1 MTYMSSWFYILIK
14 GEKWFECAV
23 IWKKAHYF
31 QELLT
36 REPFL
41 PILITRKGNPGPSGV
56 NFGEESLPEP
66 GLYLYLLIL

>member
-1 MTYMSSWFYILIK
+1 MSHTRAFPVLSDLLDASL
-14 GEKWFECAV
+14 CPRLL
-23 IWKKAHYF
+23 AHYF